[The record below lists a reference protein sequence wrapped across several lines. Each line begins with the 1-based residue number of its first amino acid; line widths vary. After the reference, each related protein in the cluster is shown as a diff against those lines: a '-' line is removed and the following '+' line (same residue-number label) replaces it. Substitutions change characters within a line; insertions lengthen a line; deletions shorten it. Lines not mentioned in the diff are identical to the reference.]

1 MSKRAAIPDSPDPT
15 AQALTQNVRRM
26 TGQLRNEPPLQPVD
40 PATVTLTELAAAYNA
55 LLQRIQGE

>member
-26 TGQLRNEPPLQPVD
+26 TGQLRNEPPLQPL
-40 PATVTLTELAAAYNA
+40 PSTATLAELIAAYNA
-55 LLQRIQGE
+55 LLQRMQGE